1 MTRTSISWPLVRLA
15 GGAAIVAVL
24 VWRLG
29 TGPFVEGLRRVEA
42 GPLAA
47 AAAIAL
53 PTTLCCAWRWQLVA
67 RGLGIDL
74 RLGTAV
80 GAYYRSQFLNSTL
93 PGGVLGDVHRAVSHG
108 RAVGDLSRSVRAVV
122 WERVAGQVVLAML
135 TVAAL
140 LLLPAMRP
148 ALPLAVVLLAL
159 AGGTVLLVGGALPL
173 IVMASGLAVTGHVA
187 TFLLAARTAGSTASL
202 AQLLPLALL
211 VLVASGIPLNVAGWG
226 PREGAAAGLF
236 AAAGLGAELGVATA
250 VVFGVMVLVASLPG
264 VAVLVLAWVR
274 AAQSDLP
281 PALPVAVAV
290 TERTTHG

>member
-202 AQLLPLALL
+202 AQLLPLALV

-281 PALPVAVAV
+281 PALPVAVAA